1 MEKELHIGIPL
12 LKNKELDRQVR
23 HGRFELVAGAATEEE
38 IAVVTKIVKAAQKIA
53 PVACEIGQKDG
64 FLLAISKRKDGFPTF
79 VVQIGNVN
87 EADETYGRD
96 GKRGKYTDFAIKKV
110 EVLKEN
116 QSFISSGEN
125 LREDVENHKVSM
137 TGIAI
142 PGGAVA
148 LRDWN
153 IGVSAFKDADFDTVT
168 ALMIGFGSK
177 LIPFDEA
184 EHLAHRIGVTCL
196 DMFVKY
202 EYKFTAPFLSKDS
215 QD

>member
-1 MEKELHIGIPL
+1 MENEIRIGIPH
-12 LKNKELDRQVR
+12 LKNKDLDRQVR
-23 HGRFELVAGAATEEE
+23 NGRFELVAGAATEQE
-38 IAVVTKIVKAAQKIA
+38 IAVVKNIVKAAQRLA
-53 PVACEIGQKDG
+53 PAVCEIGQKSG
-64 FLLAISKRKDGFPTF
+64 FLLAISKRKENFPTF
-79 VVQIGNVN
+79 VVQIGDIN
-87 EADETYGRD
+87 EADETYGVD
-96 GKRGKYTDFAIKKV
+96 GKRGKYTDFAIRKV

-125 LREDVENHKVSM
+125 LGENVQNTKVSM
-137 TGIAI
+137 TGITI

-148 LRDWN
+148 IRDWN
-153 IGVSAFKDADFDTVT
+153 IGVSAFKDSDLDTVT

-184 EHLAHRIGVTCL
+184 EHMAHKISVTCL

-202 EYKFTAPFLSKDS
+202 EYKLTAPFLSKDS